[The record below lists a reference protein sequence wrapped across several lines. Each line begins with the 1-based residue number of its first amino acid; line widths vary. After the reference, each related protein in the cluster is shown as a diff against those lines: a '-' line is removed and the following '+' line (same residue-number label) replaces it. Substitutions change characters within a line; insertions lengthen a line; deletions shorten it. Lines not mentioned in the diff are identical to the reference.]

1 MIKKML
7 LFFQNSMLFL
17 LVLLLFSLFVFFQ
30 KDVLPFLAQK
40 YLKEFDVTYSSIEGT
55 LFQGVEISDFAYK
68 ESIKAKKLT
77 LKYSFFSLLQPTPRV
92 AFLGGSEVFINLDTL
107 LASSDTNAS
116 SFALNISKTEL
127 KNATLHYK
135 NENYLFDLDAT
146 NFSYRE
152 LLDIEKLELKA
163 KTRYANGTFEGEIK
177 ENVLRGK
184 SLLELSRET
193 EKKYIDF
200 LEYNPKKLLL
210 DVVIDAKKIDLHT
223 TLKNATIKDFSDFS
237 IADAKVHFSYLLEEG
252 KFSVDTTYGARHE
265 EYEVKI
271 KQNIFVDAN
280 FEVHSKLE
288 ANISDKKNRLPFDT
302 FRMDIKHNK
311 SATYAH
317 FSTKE
322 IEADFSTHDFKKFFI
337 DANTRYAKF
346 DAEVLGDKNEIFVT
360 SNISLNKEFL
370 HYKGYDL
377 TRFSKLSLTAHE
389 KNKEISLFIKSD
401 ILWLSLF
408 GNEAKVKGYAAFGHS
423 FYDYKVD
430 LQNKKASVNTKIE
443 SLLTFA
449 KELDA
454 NLSQTSFDAKIEA
467 HSEIDFSDTL
477 EIVTKMDVP
486 YYRLNLDSKSSFSGK
501 DGTLEFVYKANELTL
516 KKYSFDVQNRKIF
529 SNKTSKVFI
538 NENSDIELQEF
549 WIFDTLLLKGLVK
562 TADLSADFSLKSES
576 FGYESPEANL
586 SLKLDLQIT
595 LDMQKQRIDGTVE
608 ILDGMVTYKP
618 RKAYSISDEDI
629 IIIQEIKESEPK
641 GNREINV
648 MVMASKPI
656 AYKTK
661 EISLLAT
668 PNLFVH
674 QKMGS
679 FIEIFG
685 ILNIKSGEVV
695 LSDKVFEFDES
706 ELYFYGGKEINPHL
720 NLNLHYYTLDY
731 TDIEIYVTNKMS
743 SPVVLFASK
752 PAMSQNDILSYIL
765 FGESASSVFATSEGA
780 SKTSLNTLLLG
791 TGLKKMLNE
800 STTVNFDTLNILTN
814 KEGTL
819 GYEIGARL
827 NKKIR
832 IVYKNDTISSL
843 ILQYSLSKSLRVD
856 VDIKE
861 TGQGVNIIYMKDF
874 NLNTP

>member
-1 MIKKML
+1 MIKKLL
-7 LFFQNSMLFL
+7 LFLQNSMLFFVV
-17 LVLLLFSLFVFFQ
+17 LVLFTLFVFFQ
-30 KDVLPFLAQK
+30 KDVVPFLAQK

-55 LFQGVEISDFAYK
+55 LFHGVEVFDFAYK

-77 LKYSFFSLLQPTPRV
+77 LKYNFFSLIQPTPRV

-107 LASSDTNAS
+107 LASSNTNAS

-127 KNATLHYK
+127 KNATMRYK

-146 NFSYRE
+146 NLSYRE

-163 KTRYANGTFEGEIK
+163 KTRYANGTFDGEVK
-177 ENVLRGK
+177 ESVLKGK
-184 SLLELSRET
+184 SSLQLSKEI

-210 DVVIDAKKIDLHT
+210 DVVIDTKKIDLHT
-223 TLKNATIKDFSDFS
+223 TLKNAKIKDFSDFF
-237 IADAKVHFSYLLEEG
+237 IADATVSFSYLIEEG
-252 KFSVDTTYGARHE
+252 SFSVDTAYDAHYE
-265 EYEVKI
+265 EYAAKI
-271 KQNIFVDAN
+271 KQNVFVDAN
-280 FEVHSKLE
+280 FEVYSKLE
-288 ANISDKKNRLPFDT
+288 ANITDTKNRLPFDT

-317 FSTKE
+317 FSAKE
-322 IEADFSTHDFKKFFI
+322 IEADVTTNDFKKFFI

-346 DAEVLGDKNEIFVT
+346 DAEILRDKNETFIE
-360 SNISLNKEFL
+360 SNIHPSKEFL

-389 KNKEISLFIKSD
+389 KNQEISLFVKSD

-408 GNEAKVKGYAAFGHS
+408 GNETKAKGYAAFGHS

-430 LQNKKASVNTKIE
+430 LQNKTASVNTKIE

-449 KELDA
+449 KELDT

-467 HSEIDFSDTL
+467 HSEINFSDTL

-486 YYRLNLDSKSSFSGK
+486 LYTLKLDSKSSFSGK
-501 DGTLEFVYKANELTL
+501 DGTLEFVYKENELTL
-516 KKYSFDVQNRKIF
+516 KKYSFDVQNHKIF

-549 WIFDTLLLKGLVK
+549 WIFDTLLLKGLIK
-562 TADLSADFSLKSES
+562 TADLSANFSLKSES

-586 SLKLDLQIT
+586 LVKLDLQIA
-595 LDMQKQRIDGTVE
+595 LDMQKQRIEGSVE
-608 ILDGMVTYKP
+608 ILDGTVTYKP

-629 IIIQEIKESEPK
+629 IIIQDIKESVQK
-641 GNREINV
+641 SNREINV
-648 MVMASKPI
+648 MVTASKPI

-674 QKMGS
+674 QKMDS
-679 FIEIFG
+679 FVEIFG
-685 ILNIKSGEVV
+685 VVNIKSGEVV

-731 TDIEIYVTNKMS
+731 IDIEIYITNKMS
-743 SPVVLFASK
+743 SPVILFASK

-765 FGESASSVFATSEGA
+765 FGESASSVFTAEGT

>member
-1 MIKKML
+1 
-7 LFFQNSMLFL
+7 MLFL
-17 LVLLLFSLFVFFQ
+17 LLLILFSLFVFFQ
-30 KDVLPFLAQK
+30 KDVVPFLAQK
-40 YLKEFDVTYSSIEGT
+40 YLKELDVTYSSIDGT
-55 LFQGVEISDFAYK
+55 LFHGVEISDFAYK

-77 LKYSFFSLLQPTPRV
+77 LKYNFFSLLQPTPRV
-92 AFLGGSEVFINLDTL
+92 AFLGGSEVFINLDAL
-107 LASSDTNAS
+107 LASTEDSS
-116 SFALNISKTEL
+116 SFALNISKAEL
-127 KNATLHYK
+127 KNATMHYK

-146 NFSYRE
+146 NLSYRE
-152 LLDIEKLELKA
+152 VLDIEKLELKA
-163 KTRYANGTFEGEIK
+163 KTKYANGTFDGEVK
-177 ENVLRGK
+177 ESVLRGK
-184 SLLELSRET
+184 SSLQLSKEI

-210 DVVIDAKKIDLHT
+210 DVVIDTKKIDLNT
-223 TLKNATIKDFSDFS
+223 TLKNAKIKDFSDFF
-237 IADAKVHFSYLLEEG
+237 IADATIGFSYLIEEG
-252 KFSVDTTYGARHE
+252 SFSVDTTYDSHYE
-265 EYEVKI
+265 EYAAKI
-271 KQNIFVDAN
+271 KQNVFVDTN

-288 ANISDKKNRLPFDT
+288 ANITDKKNRLPFDT

-317 FSTKE
+317 FSAKE
-322 IEADFSTHDFKKFFI
+322 IEADITTNDFKKFFI

-346 DAEVLGDKNEIFVT
+346 DAEILRDKNETFIE
-360 SNISLNKEFL
+360 SNIHPSKEFL

-389 KNKEISLFIKSD
+389 KNQEISLFIKSD

-408 GNEAKVKGYAAFGHS
+408 GNESKVKGYGAFGHS

-430 LQNKKASVNTKIE
+430 LQNKTASVNTKIE

-467 HSEIDFSDTL
+467 QSEIDFSDTL

-486 YYRLNLDSKSSFSGK
+486 LYTLKLDSKSSFSGK
-501 DGTLEFVYKANELTL
+501 DGTLEFVYKENELTL
-516 KKYSFDVQNRKIF
+516 KKYSFDVQNHKIF

-538 NENSDIELQEF
+538 NKNSDIELQEF
-549 WIFDTLLLKGLVK
+549 WIFDTLLLQGLVK
-562 TADLSADFSLKSES
+562 TSDLSANFSLKSER

-586 SLKLDLQIT
+586 LVKLDLQIA
-595 LDMQKQRIDGTVE
+595 LDTQKQRIDGSVE

-629 IIIQEIKESEPK
+629 IIIQDIKESVQK
-641 GNREINV
+641 SNREINV
-648 MVMASKPI
+648 FVTSSKPI

-674 QKMGS
+674 QKMDS
-679 FIEIFG
+679 FVEIFG
-685 ILNIKSGEVV
+685 VLNIKSGEVV

-731 TDIEIYVTNKMS
+731 IDIEIYVTNKMS
-743 SPVVLFASK
+743 SPVILFASK

-765 FGESASSVFATSEGA
+765 FGESASSVFTAEGT

>member
-1 MIKKML
+1 MIKKTV
-7 LFFQNSMLFL
+7 LFFQNSMLFFVL
-17 LVLLLFSLFVFFQ
+17 LVLFTLFVFFQ
-30 KDVLPFLAQK
+30 KDVVPFLAQK

-55 LFQGVEISDFAYK
+55 LFHGVEISDFAYK

-77 LKYSFFSLLQPTPRV
+77 LKYNFFSLLQPTPRV
-92 AFLGGSEVFINLDTL
+92 AFLGGSEVFINLDAL
-107 LASSDTNAS
+107 LASTEDSS
-116 SFALNISKTEL
+116 SFALNISKAEL
-127 KNATLHYK
+127 KNATLYYK
-135 NENYLFDLDAT
+135 NENHLFDLDAT
-146 NFSYRE
+146 NLSYRE
-152 LLDIEKLELKA
+152 ALDIEKLELKA
-163 KTRYANGTFEGEIK
+163 KTRYANGTFDGEVK
-177 ENVLRGK
+177 ESVLRGK
-184 SLLELSRET
+184 SSLQLSKEI

-210 DVVIDAKKIDLHT
+210 DVVIDTKKIDLHT
-223 TLKNATIKDFSDFS
+223 TLKNAKIKDFSDFS
-237 IADAKVHFSYLLEEG
+237 IADATVSFSYLIEEG
-252 KFSVDTTYGARHE
+252 SFSVDTTYGAYYE
-265 EYEVKI
+265 EYAAKI
-271 KQNIFVDAN
+271 KQNVFVDAN
-280 FEVHSKLE
+280 FVAHSKLE
-288 ANISDKKNRLPFDT
+288 AKITDKKNRLPFDT
-302 FRMDIKHNK
+302 FRMDIKYDNGV
-311 SATYAH
+311 TDTH
-317 FSTKE
+317 FSAKE
-322 IEADFSTHDFKKFFI
+322 IEADVKTHDFKKFFI

-346 DAEVLGDKNEIFVT
+346 DAEVLRDKNETFIE
-360 SNISLNKEFL
+360 SNIHPAKEFL
-370 HYKGYDL
+370 HYKEYDL
-377 TRFSKLSLTAHE
+377 SRFSKLFITLHE
-389 KNKEISLFIKSD
+389 KNQEISLFVKSD
-401 ILWLSLF
+401 ILWLSIF
-408 GNEAKVKGYAAFGHS
+408 GNEEKVKGYGAFGHS
-423 FYDYKVD
+423 FYDYEVD
-430 LQNKKASVNTKIE
+430 LQKKTAKVSTKIE

-454 NLSQTSFDAKIEA
+454 NFSQTSFDAKIEA
-467 HSEIDFSDTL
+467 QSEIDFSDTL

-486 YYRLNLDSKSSFSGK
+486 LYTLKLDSKSSFSGK
-501 DGTLEFVYKANELTL
+501 DGTLEFVYKENELTL

-529 SNKTSKVFI
+529 SSKTSKVFI
-538 NENSDIELQEF
+538 NKNSDIELKEF

-562 TADLSADFSLKSES
+562 TADLSANFSLKSES
-576 FGYESPEANL
+576 FSYESPEANL
-586 SLKLDLQIT
+586 LVKLDLQIA
-595 LDMQKQRIDGTVE
+595 LDTQKQRIDGSVE
-608 ILDGMVTYKP
+608 ILDGTVTYKP
-618 RKAYSISDEDI
+618 RKAYSIGDEDI
-629 IIIQEIKESEPK
+629 IIIQDIKESVQK

-648 MVMASKPI
+648 FVTSSKPI

-674 QKMGS
+674 QKMDS
-679 FIEIFG
+679 FVEIFG
-685 ILNIKSGEVV
+685 VVNIKSGEVV

-731 TDIEIYVTNKMS
+731 IDIEIFITNKMS
-743 SPVVLFASK
+743 SPVILFASK

-765 FGESASSVFATSEGA
+765 FGESASSVFTTEGT

-800 STTVNFDTLNILTN
+800 STSVKFDTINILTN

-861 TGQGVNIIYMKDF
+861 TGQGVNIIYAKDF
-874 NLNTP
+874 NLKP

>member
-1 MIKKML
+1 LIKKLL
-7 LFFQNSMLFL
+7 LFFQNSMLFFVL
-17 LVLLLFSLFVFFQ
+17 LVLFTLFVFFQ
-30 KDVLPFLAQK
+30 KDVVPFLAQK

-55 LFQGVEISDFAYK
+55 LFHGVEISDFAYK

-77 LKYSFFSLLQPTPRV
+77 LKYNFFSLLQPTPRV
-92 AFLGGSEVFINLDTL
+92 AFLGGSEVFINLDEL
-107 LASSDTNAS
+107 LASTEDSS
-116 SFALNISKTEL
+116 SFALNISKAEL
-127 KNATLHYK
+127 KNATLYYK
-135 NENYLFDLDAT
+135 NENYLFDAGAT
-146 NFSYRE
+146 NLSYRE
-152 LLDIEKLELKA
+152 ALDIEKLELKA
-163 KTRYANGTFEGEIK
+163 KTRYADGTFDGEVK
-177 ENVLRGK
+177 ESVLRGK
-184 SLLELSRET
+184 SSLQLSKEI

-223 TLKNATIKDFSDFS
+223 TLKNAKIKDFSDFS
-237 IADAKVHFSYLLEEG
+237 IADATVSFSYLIEEG
-252 KFSVDTTYGARHE
+252 SFSVDTTYGAYYE
-265 EYEVKI
+265 EYAAKI
-271 KQNIFVDAN
+271 KQNVFVDAN
-280 FEVHSKLE
+280 FVAHSKLE
-288 ANISDKKNRLPFDT
+288 AKITDKKNRLPFDT
-302 FRMDIKHNK
+302 FRMDIKYDNG
-311 SATYAH
+311 ATDMH
-317 FSTKE
+317 FSAKE
-322 IEADFSTHDFKKFFI
+322 IEADVKTQDFKKFFI
-337 DANTRYAKF
+337 DADTRYAKF
-346 DAEVLGDKNEIFVT
+346 DAEVLRDKNETFIE
-360 SNISLNKEFL
+360 SNIQPAKEFL
-370 HYKGYDL
+370 HYKEYDL
-377 TRFSKLSLTAHE
+377 SRFSKLFVTLHE
-389 KNKEISLFIKSD
+389 KNQEISLFVKSD
-401 ILWLSLF
+401 IVWLSIF
-408 GNEAKVKGYAAFGHS
+408 GNEEKVKGYGAFGHS
-423 FYDYKVD
+423 FYDYEVD
-430 LQNKKASVNTKIE
+430 LQNKTATVNTKIE

-449 KELDA
+449 KELDS
-454 NLSQTSFDAKIEA
+454 NFSQTSFDAKIEA
-467 HSEIDFSDTL
+467 QSEIDFSDTL

-486 YYRLNLDSKSSFSGK
+486 LYTLKFDSKSSFSGK
-501 DGTLEFVYKANELTL
+501 DGALEFIYKENELTL

-538 NENSDIELQEF
+538 NKNSDIELQEF

-562 TADLSADFSLKSES
+562 TSDLSANFSLKSES

-586 SLKLDLQIT
+586 LVKLDLQIA
-595 LDMQKQRIDGTVE
+595 LDMQKQRIDGSVE
-608 ILDGMVTYKP
+608 ILDGTITYKP
-618 RKAYSISDEDI
+618 RKTYSIGDEDI
-629 IIIQEIKESEPK
+629 IIIQDIKESVQK
-641 GNREINV
+641 NNREINV
-648 MVMASKPI
+648 FITSSKPI

-674 QKMGS
+674 QKMDS
-679 FIEIFG
+679 FVEIFG
-685 ILNIKSGEVV
+685 VVNIKSGEVV

-731 TDIEIYVTNKMS
+731 IDIEIFITNKMS
-743 SPVVLFASK
+743 SPVILFASK

-765 FGESASSVFATSEGA
+765 FGESASSVFTAEST

-800 STTVNFDTLNILTN
+800 STSVKFDTINILTN

-861 TGQGVNIIYMKDF
+861 TGQGVNIIYAKDF